1 MPRIVHI
8 RVGQHIPS
16 ADRHLRQS
24 VMLSELKMIEEVPIE
39 ELESWLEVL
48 NSTKF
53 ERNLNMDPT
62 NFVCNTT

>member
-39 ELESWLEVL
+39 ELES
-48 NSTKF
+48 
-53 ERNLNMDPT
+53 
-62 NFVCNTT
+62 